1 MTNTKRWGLHM
12 NLSMKDDFDLQ
23 KIAHSGQCFRVQ
35 EFGDGFFRFVT
46 GSEVLY
52 IRKRSAG
59 RFEINCSEETWNR
72 VWVPY
77 FDLERSY
84 RSIQETIPASDSYM
98 QLAAKEGRGIRI
110 LHQDPWEMLVTFLI
124 SQRKSI
130 PAIRNS
136 VELLAERYGEAKTTP
151 YETLHTFPT
160 ALQMAN
166 AEAEDLAACKLG
178 YRVPYV
184 QDAIAKVLS
193 GTVDLAAISNLPDTE
208 LLEALKTIR
217 GVGDK
222 VANCICLFSYGRI
235 GAAPIDTWIHKIIVQ
250 EYGGVNPFP
259 SYGEYAGIL
268 QQFAFYH
275 AISHKERFAD
285 GTGS

>member
-1 MTNTKRWGLHM
+1 ML
-12 NLSMKDDFDLQ
+12 DPFDLQ
-23 KIAHSGQCFRVQ
+23 KIADSGQCFRVR

-52 IRKRSAG
+52 IKKRSAT
-59 RFEINCSEETWNR
+59 RFEISCSEKTWHQ

-84 RSIQETIPASDSYM
+84 LHIQEIIPDSDPYM

-110 LHQDPWEMLVTFLI
+110 LHQDPWEMLVTFI
-124 SQRKSI
+124 VSQRKSI
-130 PAIRNS
+130 PAIKNS
-136 VELLAERYGEAKTTP
+136 VELLASRFGEAKITP

-160 ALQMAN
+160 ALQLAD
-166 AEAEDLAACKLG
+166 ADDQSLAACKLG
-178 YRVPYV
+178 YRVPYIK
-184 QDAIAKVLS
+184 DAAAKVRS
-193 GTVDLAAISNLPDTE
+193 GTVDLAAISDLSDLAILDT
-208 LLEALKTIR
+208 LKTIR

-235 GAAPIDTWIHKIIVQ
+235 GVAPIDTWIHKMIVQ

-259 SYGEYAGIL
+259 AYGEYAGIM
-268 QQFAFYH
+268 QQFAFYY

-285 GTGS
+285 GRGHSPHAAP